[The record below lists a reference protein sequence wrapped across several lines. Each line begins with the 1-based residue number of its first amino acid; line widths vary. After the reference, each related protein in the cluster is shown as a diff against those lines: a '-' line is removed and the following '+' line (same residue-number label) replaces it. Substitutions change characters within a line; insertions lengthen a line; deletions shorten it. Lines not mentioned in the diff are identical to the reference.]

1 MFAPVHDIIIA
12 AVLCRGNSVAWAA
25 IFVIH
30 STYTSSHDEELSLP
44 VRYLTRGQQWQF
56 YIAKHGWPQPDG
68 RPNEPSSPRGHRDSR
83 GRNERLIYRHYR
95 AHHAV
100 RVRRYGGGGVTT
112 VAFMAC
118 FYHVPLRHLYK
129 WRSSARMHDTLIILS
144 LPLSRCLQRRGY
156 YGHMAIISLSD
167 SRPLW
172 PPSNESNPMTRHSIQ
187 SYMNL
192 YASSGWNWFPA
203 GNEAQYEVVLRQ

>member
-100 RVRRYGGGGVTT
+100 RVRRYGGGGGDDCGIYGLFLSRASAPSLQVKVLCTHARYANNSVVAAFSMSPASWLLWTYGNNQSIWFTTT
-112 VAFMAC
+112 VAS
-118 FYHVPLRHLYK
+118 K
-129 WRSSARMHDTLIILS
+129 
-144 LPLSRCLQRRGY
+144 
-156 YGHMAIISLSD
+156 
-167 SRPLW
+167 
-172 PPSNESNPMTRHSIQ
+172 
-187 SYMNL
+187 
-192 YASSGWNWFPA
+192 
-203 GNEAQYEVVLRQ
+203 